1 MRSQKQTKRQKRTA
15 VTSRRLL
22 PLVRTVP
29 LGGSMFPPEID
40 TQLTFYS
47 QHELTSGTAP
57 YFAYPFITNAPY
69 DADPAFGST
78 ATQGLV
84 EMAAIY
90 KRMRVTSYT
99 TEISMHNQSPWSA
112 DVYIQH
118 TNTLN
123 GVSSGGSNTDL
134 TSTATNPNCTTRLL
148 PSVYAGGMTFRNT
161 KTIAQI
167 VGSPA
172 PATDDQWASQTN
184 SVPIQ
189 ATYLLIGCKTRNPA
203 ATFTDPIIFSVTI
216 RFNTKFYD
224 RKMLSA

>member
-1 MRSQKQTKRQKRTA
+1 MRQKRTA
-15 VTSRRLL
+15 ATSSRLL
-22 PLVRTVP
+22 PLVRSVP
-29 LGGSMFPPEID
+29 LGGSMFPPDID
-40 TQLTFYS
+40 TQLTYFS
-47 QHELTSGTAP
+47 QHELYSSTAP
-57 YFAYPFITNAPY
+57 YFAYPLITNSPY

-99 TEISMHNQSPWSA
+99 TEISMYNQSPWAA

-134 TSTATNPNCTTRLL
+134 TSTATNPNCTTRLIG
-148 PSVYAGGMTFRNT
+148 SVYKGDLSFRHT
-161 KTIAQI
+161 KTIAQV

-172 PATDDQWASQTN
+172 PSTDDQWASQTN
-184 SVPIQ
+184 SVPTQ
-189 ATYLLIGCKTRNPA
+189 STYLLVGCRTRNPSL
-203 ATFTDPIIFSVTI
+203 TFTDPIIFSVTI